1 MSGLL
6 HLQMYGP
13 FFFYNSII
21 LWVTHKDNRNKT
33 ADQYI
38 VKFLCMLKI
47 GFVKDYTKLLVI
59 ILSLLVVYA
68 ELILSYALFKILVP
82 LLLLNSMQKTAKN
95 RKL

>member
-6 HLQMYGP
+6 HLLNVRS
-13 FFFYNSII
+13 FLFSDSVI
-21 LWVTHKDNRNKT
+21 LRVTHKDNRNKT

-38 VKFLCMLKI
+38 VKFLRVKKI
-47 GFVKDYTKLLVI
+47 GFVKDCTKELVI

-68 ELILSYALFKILVP
+68 ELILSYALLKILVP